1 MALKDEFLDDYPLWY
16 KDAVIYEV
24 HIRSFYDSNAD
35 GIGDFLGAIDKL
47 DYIKDL
53 GVTAVWL
60 LPFYPSP
67 LKDDGYDITDYLGIH
82 PDYGDL
88 RTFRRFLKEAHK
100 RRIRVITEMVLNHT
114 SDKHPWFKRARNARQ
129 GSVWRNYYI
138 WSDTPDRFRDA
149 RIIFKD
155 SETSNWTWDPIT
167 KAYYWHRFYSHQP
180 DLNYDNIHVQKAM
193 IRVIDFWLDMGVDG
207 IRLDAV
213 PYLYDREGTNCEN
226 LPETHAFLKK
236 LRAHVDSKYKDRM
249 LLAEANQWPEDAAA
263 YFGDGDECHM
273 AFHFPLMP
281 RMFMAVEMEDRF
293 PIIDILDQT
302 PKIPEPCQWA
312 LFLRNHDELTLEMVT
327 DEERDYMY
335 RVFAQDPRTKINLG
349 IRRRLAPL
357 LRNDRRKIELM
368 FMLLLSLPGTPVIYY
383 GDEIGMGDNYYL
395 GDRNGVRTPMQ
406 WNPDINAGFSLANP
420 QELYLPVVI
429 DPQYHYEAVNVANQ
443 ERNPSSILW
452 WMKNTIALRK
462 RFKAFGRGSMKMLF
476 PSNPKVIAFIRSYQ
490 EETIL
495 VVANLSRYSQQAEI
509 DLADYIGFTP
519 EETVSRNRFHPID
532 KPLYLITLGPYYY
545 YCFLLV
551 QEKAPVCITDNG
563 NLSLIKAHCWSRL
576 LEGVN
581 RERLKEIL
589 PAYLGCLGWF
599 EGTGK
604 TIEQAQIK
612 DSMRIYGS
620 HLYYLLI
627 IKIDYSEGLPD
638 LFLLPMAYASGDEA
652 NELSKKHPQS
662 LITRLCTDTE
672 EGIIYDG
679 IYNEDLCES
688 LLAMILHRKSTK
700 NAHGCLMFYP
710 KKATRK
716 VPEVK
721 GLFSKILKIS
731 KNTIYIE
738 FKDKFFLKLYRR
750 LEESDHEIIIT
761 KFLSE
766 NGFVNIV
773 PFAGK

>member
-1 MALKDEFLDDYPLWY
+1 
-16 KDAVIYEV
+16 
-24 HIRSFYDSNAD
+24 
-35 GIGDFLGAIDKL
+35 
-47 DYIKDL
+47 
-53 GVTAVWL
+53 
-60 LPFYPSP
+60 
-67 LKDDGYDITDYLGIH
+67 
-82 PDYGDL
+82 
-88 RTFRRFLKEAHK
+88 
-100 RRIRVITEMVLNHT
+100 
-114 SDKHPWFKRARNARQ
+114 
-129 GSVWRNYYI
+129 
-138 WSDTPDRFRDA
+138 
-149 RIIFKD
+149 
-155 SETSNWTWDPIT
+155 
-167 KAYYWHRFYSHQP
+167 
-180 DLNYDNIHVQKAM
+180 
-193 IRVIDFWLDMGVDG
+193 
-207 IRLDAV
+207 
-213 PYLYDREGTNCEN
+213 
-226 LPETHAFLKK
+226 LKK

>member
-1 MALKDEFLDDYPLWY
+1 
-16 KDAVIYEV
+16 
-24 HIRSFYDSNAD
+24 
-35 GIGDFLGAIDKL
+35 
-47 DYIKDL
+47 
-53 GVTAVWL
+53 
-60 LPFYPSP
+60 
-67 LKDDGYDITDYLGIH
+67 LGIH